1 MRLNHENLKEVNAS
15 KICFIGQSL
24 VAFILLFL
32 EQLIAAE
39 PRKDIVVVVCENW
52 TEFCCRAFL

>member
-1 MRLNHENLKEVNAS
+1 MRLKHENLKVVNTS

-52 TEFCCRAFL
+52 TEFC

>member
-52 TEFCCRAFL
+52 TEFC